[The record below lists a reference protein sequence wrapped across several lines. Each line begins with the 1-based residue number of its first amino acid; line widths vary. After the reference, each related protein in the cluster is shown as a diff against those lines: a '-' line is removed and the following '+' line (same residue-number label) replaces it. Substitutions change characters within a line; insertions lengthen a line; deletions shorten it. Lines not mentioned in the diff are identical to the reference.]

1 MIVFK
6 GLDMTYV
13 NNSKLKAK
21 LACALEYSDLSR
33 RQMAVFDN
41 ACRLSGVGRGLSRSR
56 IFRLLQTLDTL
67 TYDSLERRLNVSLKA
82 LSRESYSKRT
92 IALYLSVC
100 RKVASQLAQMYGIPR
115 HETTIPESESQYRPS
130 VSDKRVFTVAERMLP
145 KGAKYLIVSMST
157 LEEALRL
164 KPRTIRESLKRLDHH
179 GYIVCLG
186 GDEGANYSI
195 TFKRSIHATSAL
207 SLQAA

>member
-1 MIVFK
+1 
-6 GLDMTYV
+6 MTYV
-13 NNSKLKAK
+13 NNSKLKDK

-115 HETTIPESESQYRPS
+115 HETTIPESESQYRLS
-130 VSDKRVFTVAERMLP
+130 VSDKRVFTVAERILP

>member
-1 MIVFK
+1 
-6 GLDMTYV
+6 MTYV

-82 LSRESYSKRT
+82 LSRKSYSKRT

>member
-1 MIVFK
+1 
-6 GLDMTYV
+6 MTYV
-13 NNSKLKAK
+13 NNSKLKDK

-115 HETTIPESESQYRPS
+115 HETTIPESESQYRLS

-186 GDEGANYSI
+186 GDEGTNYSI
-195 TFKRSIHATSAL
+195 TFKRSIHTTSAL

>member
-1 MIVFK
+1 
-6 GLDMTYV
+6 MTYV

-21 LACALEYSDLSR
+21 LACALEYSDLSC

-115 HETTIPESESQYRPS
+115 HETTIPESESQYRLS

>member
-115 HETTIPESESQYRPS
+115 HETTIPESEFQYRPS

>member
-1 MIVFK
+1 
-6 GLDMTYV
+6 MTYV

-115 HETTIPESESQYRPS
+115 HETTIPESESQYWLS

>member
-1 MIVFK
+1 
-6 GLDMTYV
+6 MTYV

-115 HETTIPESESQYRPS
+115 HETTIPESESQYWLS

-195 TFKRSIHATSAL
+195 TFKRSIHATSVL

>member
-1 MIVFK
+1 
-6 GLDMTYV
+6 MTYV
-13 NNSKLKAK
+13 NNSKLKDK
-21 LACALEYSDLSR
+21 LACALEYSDLSC

-115 HETTIPESESQYRPS
+115 HETTIPESESQYRLS

>member
-1 MIVFK
+1 
-6 GLDMTYV
+6 MTYV

-115 HETTIPESESQYRPS
+115 HETTIPESESQYWLS

-195 TFKRSIHATSAL
+195 TFKRSIHATSAI

>member
-1 MIVFK
+1 
-6 GLDMTYV
+6 MTYV

-41 ACRLSGVGRGLSRSR
+41 TCRLSGVGRGLSRSR

-100 RKVASQLAQMYGIPR
+100 RKVASQLTQMYGIPR
-115 HETTIPESESQYRPS
+115 HETTIPESESQYRLS

>member
-1 MIVFK
+1 
-6 GLDMTYV
+6 MTYV

-92 IALYLSVC
+92 IASYLSVC
-100 RKVASQLAQMYGIPR
+100 RKAASQLAQMYGIPR
-115 HETTIPESESQYRPS
+115 HETTIPESESQYRLS

>member
-1 MIVFK
+1 
-6 GLDMTYV
+6 MTYV

-115 HETTIPESESQYRPS
+115 HETAIPESESQYRLS

>member
-1 MIVFK
+1 
-6 GLDMTYV
+6 MTYV
-13 NNSKLKAK
+13 NNSKLKDK

-41 ACRLSGVGRGLSRSR
+41 ACRLYGVGRGLSRSR

-115 HETTIPESESQYRPS
+115 HETTIPESESQYRLS

>member
-1 MIVFK
+1 
-6 GLDMTYV
+6 MTYV

-115 HETTIPESESQYRPS
+115 NETTIPESESQYRLS

>member
-1 MIVFK
+1 
-6 GLDMTYV
+6 MTYV
-13 NNSKLKAK
+13 NNSKLKDK

-115 HETTIPESESQYRPS
+115 HETTIPESESQYRLS

-195 TFKRSIHATSAL
+195 TFKRSIHATSVL

>member
-1 MIVFK
+1 MA
-6 GLDMTYV
+6 YV

-115 HETTIPESESQYRPS
+115 HETTIPESESQYRLS
-130 VSDKRVFTVAERMLP
+130 VSDKRVFAVAERMLP

>member
-1 MIVFK
+1 
-6 GLDMTYV
+6 LDMTYV

>member
-1 MIVFK
+1 
-6 GLDMTYV
+6 MTYV

-56 IFRLLQTLDTL
+56 IFRLLQTFDTL

-115 HETTIPESESQYRPS
+115 HETTIPESESQYRLS

>member
-1 MIVFK
+1 
-6 GLDMTYV
+6 MTYV

-82 LSRESYSKRT
+82 LSCESYSKRT

>member
-1 MIVFK
+1 
-6 GLDMTYV
+6 MTYV

-41 ACRLSGVGRGLSRSR
+41 ACRLSGIGRGLSRSR

-115 HETTIPESESQYRPS
+115 HETTIPESESQYRLS

>member
-1 MIVFK
+1 
-6 GLDMTYV
+6 MTYV

-115 HETTIPESESQYRPS
+115 HETTIPESESQYRLS

-164 KPRTIRESLKRLDHH
+164 KPRSIRESLKRLDHH

>member
-1 MIVFK
+1 
-6 GLDMTYV
+6 MTYV

-115 HETTIPESESQYRPS
+115 HETTIPESESQYRLS

-195 TFKRSIHATSAL
+195 TFKSSIHATSAL

>member
-1 MIVFK
+1 
-6 GLDMTYV
+6 MTYV

-115 HETTIPESESQYRPS
+115 HETTIPESESQHRPS

>member
-1 MIVFK
+1 
-6 GLDMTYV
+6 MTYV

-115 HETTIPESESQYRPS
+115 YETTIPESESQYRLS

-157 LEEALRL
+157 LEETLRL

>member
-1 MIVFK
+1 
-6 GLDMTYV
+6 MTYV

-82 LSRESYSKRT
+82 LGRESYSKRT

-115 HETTIPESESQYRPS
+115 HETTIPESESQYRLS

>member
-1 MIVFK
+1 
-6 GLDMTYV
+6 MTYV

-41 ACRLSGVGRGLSRSR
+41 DCRLSGVGRGLSRSR

-115 HETTIPESESQYRPS
+115 HETTIPESESQYRLS

>member
-1 MIVFK
+1 
-6 GLDMTYV
+6 MTYV
-13 NNSKLKAK
+13 NNSKLKDK

-115 HETTIPESESQYRPS
+115 HETTIPESESQYRLS

-145 KGAKYLIVSMST
+145 KGAKSLIVSMST

>member
-1 MIVFK
+1 
-6 GLDMTYV
+6 MTYV

-195 TFKRSIHATSAL
+195 TFKRSIHATSVL

>member
-1 MIVFK
+1 
-6 GLDMTYV
+6 MTYV
-13 NNSKLKAK
+13 NNSKLKDK

-41 ACRLSGVGRGLSRSR
+41 ACRLSGGGRGLSRSR

-115 HETTIPESESQYRPS
+115 HETTIPESESQYRLS

>member
-1 MIVFK
+1 
-6 GLDMTYV
+6 MTYV

-100 RKVASQLAQMYGIPR
+100 RKVASQLAQMYGILR

>member
-1 MIVFK
+1 
-6 GLDMTYV
+6 
-13 NNSKLKAK
+13 NSKLKAK

>member
-1 MIVFK
+1 
-6 GLDMTYV
+6 MTYV
-13 NNSKLKAK
+13 NNSKLKDK

-115 HETTIPESESQYRPS
+115 HETTIPESESQYRLS
-130 VSDKRVFTVAERMLP
+130 VSDKRVFTVTERMLP

>member
-1 MIVFK
+1 
-6 GLDMTYV
+6 
-13 NNSKLKAK
+13 
-21 LACALEYSDLSR
+21 
-33 RQMAVFDN
+33 
-41 ACRLSGVGRGLSRSR
+41 
-56 IFRLLQTLDTL
+56 
-67 TYDSLERRLNVSLKA
+67 
-82 LSRESYSKRT
+82 
-92 IALYLSVC
+92 
-100 RKVASQLAQMYGIPR
+100 QLAQMYGIPR
-115 HETTIPESESQYRPS
+115 HETTIPESEFQYRPS

>member
-1 MIVFK
+1 
-6 GLDMTYV
+6 MTYV

-33 RQMAVFDN
+33 RQMDVFDN

-115 HETTIPESESQYRPS
+115 HETTIPESESQYRLS

>member
-1 MIVFK
+1 
-6 GLDMTYV
+6 MTYV

-21 LACALEYSDLSR
+21 LACALEYSDFSR

-115 HETTIPESESQYRPS
+115 HETTIPESESQYRLS
-130 VSDKRVFTVAERMLP
+130 VSDKRVFTVA
-145 KGAKYLIVSMST
+145 
-157 LEEALRL
+157 
-164 KPRTIRESLKRLDHH
+164 
-179 GYIVCLG
+179 
-186 GDEGANYSI
+186 
-195 TFKRSIHATSAL
+195 
-207 SLQAA
+207 

>member
-1 MIVFK
+1 
-6 GLDMTYV
+6 MTYV

-21 LACALEYSDLSR
+21 LACVLEYSDLSR

-82 LSRESYSKRT
+82 LSREPYSKRT

-115 HETTIPESESQYRPS
+115 HETTIPESESQYRLS

-164 KPRTIRESLKRLDHH
+164 KPRTIRESLKRLDH
-179 GYIVCLG
+179 
-186 GDEGANYSI
+186 
-195 TFKRSIHATSAL
+195 
-207 SLQAA
+207 

>member
-1 MIVFK
+1 
-6 GLDMTYV
+6 MTYV

-100 RKVASQLAQMYGIPR
+100 RKIASQLAQMYGIPR
-115 HETTIPESESQYRPS
+115 HETTIPESESQYRLS

-164 KPRTIRESLKRLDHH
+164 KPRTIRESLKRLDHQ

>member
-1 MIVFK
+1 
-6 GLDMTYV
+6 MTYV

-21 LACALEYSDLSR
+21 LACVLEYSDLSR

-82 LSRESYSKRT
+82 LSREPYSKRT

-115 HETTIPESESQYRPS
+115 HETTIPESESQYRLS

>member
-1 MIVFK
+1 
-6 GLDMTYV
+6 
-13 NNSKLKAK
+13 NSKLKAK

-115 HETTIPESESQYRPS
+115 HETTIPESEFQYRPS